1 MTSFSLTG
9 GDTITINLRPLKDL
23 ADDDITT
30 VSFPNEICT
39 VATGKNRNTVYALNE
54 SGNNAEMTI
63 RVLMNSSD
71 DKFLNGLL
79 AAQQSDLPSFTLI
92 TGSFTKR
99 VGDGNG
105 KVSYNTYPLQGGVFT
120 KLPDVKDNV
129 NGDKE
134 QAIITYNLKFALAPR
149 VLA

>member
-9 GDTITINLRPLKDL
+9 GDTITINLRPLRDL

-39 VATGKNRNTVYALNE
+39 VATGKNRNTIYALNE
-54 SGNNAEMTI
+54 TGNNAEMTI

-79 AAQQSDLPSFTLI
+79 AAQQADLPSFTLI

-105 KVSYNTYPLQGGVFT
+105 NVSYNMYPLQGGVFT

>member
-9 GDTITINLRPLKDL
+9 GDTITINLKPLKDL
-23 ADDDITT
+23 ADDDICT

-54 SGNNAEMTI
+54 TGNNAEMTL

-79 AAQQSDLPSFTLI
+79 AAQQADLPSFTLI
-92 TGSFTKR
+92 TGSF
-99 VGDGNG
+99 NG
-105 KVSYNTYPLQGGVFT
+105 
-120 KLPDVKDNV
+120 
-129 NGDKE
+129 
-134 QAIITYNLKFALAPR
+134 
-149 VLA
+149 

>member
-1 MTSFSLTG
+1 MTSFALTG
-9 GDTITINLRPLKDL
+9 GDTITINLRPLTDL

-30 VSFPNEICT
+30 VSFPNEI
-39 VATGKNRNTVYALNE
+39 VSVNTGKNRNTVYALNE
-54 SGNNAEMTI
+54 TGNNAEVSLRI
-63 RVLMNSSD
+63 IMNSSD

-79 AAQQSDLPSFTLI
+79 AAQQADLPSFTLI

-120 KLPDVKDNV
+120 KLPDVRNYLT
-129 NGDKE
+129 NE
-134 QAIITYNLKFALAPR
+134 IFQ
-149 VLA
+149 

>member
-1 MTSFSLTG
+1 MTSFALTG
-9 GDTITINLRPLKDL
+9 GDTITINLRPLTDL
-23 ADDDITT
+23 ADDDICT
-30 VSFPNEICT
+30 VSFPNEI
-39 VATGKNRNTVYALNE
+39 VSVNTGKNRNTVYALNE
-54 SGNNAEMTI
+54 TGNNAEVTL
-63 RVLMNSSD
+63 RVIMNSSD

-105 KVSYNTYPLQGGVFT
+105 NISYNTYPLQGGVFT
-120 KLPDVKDNV
+120 KFPDVKDNV

-149 VLA
+149 VVA

>member
-1 MTSFSLTG
+1 MTMFALTG
-9 GDTITINLRPLKDL
+9 SDSITINLRPLSCL
-23 ADDDITT
+23 ADDDVSSI
-30 VSFPNEICT
+30 SFPNEICT

-54 SGNNAEMTI
+54 SGNNAEMTL

-79 AAQQSDLPSFTLI
+79 AAQQADLPSFTLL

-134 QAIITYNLKFALAPR
+134 QAVITYNLKFALAPR